1 MAPRRSAQPTEQGS
15 DARPPPHTR
24 THASGVVRTVLIV
37 AVALATALALVP
49 PSDASAGDY
58 ETVRDRKGA
67 LEAELAETTEALD
80 QLRARIAVTREEI
93 EELQEQAAQIDAQVA
108 GLHDALADRARS
120 AFKHG
125 GETIPFQSLFKADGP
140 DEAVERAGLIAAL
153 SRRDVAALERA
164 SALRERQEQVRS
176 LLTARSAELEAMEN
190 DLEVRG
196 ASLQDTFEEVSEE
209 YTELRRVRD
218 RQRQVS
224 RGGQQGTY
232 ACIFDGPHHFRD
244 TWGDPR
250 SGGRRHRGTDVM
262 APYRAPVYAITH
274 GVVSRMSRSSL
285 GGIALYLRGD
295 DGVQYYYAHLDGY
308 ASGVHVGQR
317 VQAGE
322 HIGYNGYTGNAS
334 PSAAHVHFE
343 AHPGG
348 GAAVNPYPWLRAA
361 C

>member
-1 MAPRRSAQPTEQGS
+1 MLADPPARGH
-15 DARPPPHTR
+15 ARPR
-24 THASGVVRTVLIV
+24 AVRTGLIV
-37 AVALATALALVP
+37 AVALATVLALVP

-58 ETVRDRKGA
+58 ETVRERKDA
-67 LEAELAETTEALD
+67 LEAQLGEVTAALD
-80 QLRARIAVTREEI
+80 ELRARIAVTREEI
-93 EELQEQAAQIDAQVA
+93 EELEEREAELDAQVA
-108 GLHDALADRARS
+108 ALGDSLADRARS
-120 AFKHG
+120 AFKHS
-125 GETIPFQSLFKADGP
+125 GETIPFQSLFDADSP
-140 DEAVERAGLIAAL
+140 DEAVERAGLVAAL
-153 SRRDVAALERA
+153 SRRDIAALEQA
-164 SALRERQEQVRS
+164 TALRERQEQVRS
-176 LLTARSAELEAMEN
+176 LLHARSAELEAMED

-224 RGGQQGTY
+224 RGAQQGTY

-244 TWGDPR
+244 TWGDAR
-250 SGGRRHRGTDVM
+250 SGGRRHQGTDVM
-262 APYRAPVYAITH
+262 APYRAPVYAITN
-274 GVVSRMSRSSL
+274 GVVSRMSRSGL
-285 GGIALYLRGD
+285 GGIGLYLRGD

-334 PSAAHVHFE
+334 PSAPHVHFE